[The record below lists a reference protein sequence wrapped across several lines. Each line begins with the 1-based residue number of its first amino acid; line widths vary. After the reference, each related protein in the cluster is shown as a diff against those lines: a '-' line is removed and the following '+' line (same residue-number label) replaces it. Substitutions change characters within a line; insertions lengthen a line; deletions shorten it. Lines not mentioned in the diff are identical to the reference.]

1 MRKIMCRTRIS
12 SRAYYDFPILSG
24 REEDGE
30 QNLCVHT
37 QKGSMGERDEIEGN
51 RLMARDESRLN
62 DRERKIRNSC
72 ASPVETS
79 LGYNRLV
86 RA

>member
-1 MRKIMCRTRIS
+1 MEHA
-12 SRAYYDFPILSG
+12 SRAYYDFSIPSG
-24 REEDGE
+24 REEDTERE

-51 RLMARDESRLN
+51 RLMARDESRLR